1 MGERLSIPL
10 MPLAIEIYI
19 IGEICDISRITLFLI
34 AFYKNIG
41 NIVLRFVIGYY
52 FKIHRSLKRR
62 TWLGNR
68 WFAATQER
76 QGYMADKTIPR
87 PVQPKRKKVKVLVP
101 LAKKK
106 KVKHAKET
114 DPLALYLKQISRYPL
129 LTAEEEISIGAKIQD
144 ARLQVRLLDE
154 SRLTSGLS
162 DEAWANERTQWE
174 RELIAIKNRM
184 ISSNLRLVVSI
195 AKNYQHRGLGL
206 LDLIDEGNIG
216 LIEAVERFDYTRG
229 CRFSTYGTWWI
240 RQAIIKSLADKGRV
254 IRIPIHM
261 LNTIK
266 KCYFVAKQ
274 LTQDLGRDPYPEELA
289 EKLGMEPKKVKEI
302 MKLSQETASL
312 DTTVDEDNVTH
323 LSDLIKDEN
332 VVEPFEEVFSM
343 ALQDTLGDVLKN
355 LSQREITI
363 IKLRYGLNGEGPR
376 TLEETG
382 KLLGITRERV
392 RQIQE
397 KAIQKLK
404 ELQELSAFQEE
415 S

>member
-1 MGERLSIPL
+1 MN
-10 MPLAIEIYI
+10 
-19 IGEICDISRITLFLI
+19 D
-34 AFYKNIG
+34 N
-41 NIVLRFVIGYY
+41 VLEKTAPAKR
-52 FKIHRSLKRR
+52 LKRP
-62 TWLGNR
+62 
-68 WFAATQER
+68 
-76 QGYMADKTIPR
+76 K
-87 PVQPKRKKVKVLVP
+87 PVLLQKKLKKLKSPK
-101 LAKKK
+101 
-106 KVKHAKET
+106 ES

-129 LTAEEEISIGAKIQD
+129 LSAEEEVELGGCIQKTRNAIAALD
-144 ARLQVRLLDE
+144 SMTGGQSPEYPDIRETRALKETELL
-154 SRLTSGLS
+154 
-162 DEAWANERTQWE
+162 AC
-174 RELIAIKNRM
+174 KHKM

-195 AKNYQHRGLGL
+195 AKNYQHRGLSL
-206 LDLIDEGNIG
+206 LDIIDEGNIG

-274 LTQDLGRDPYPEELA
+274 LTQDLGRDPHADELA
-289 EKLGMEPKKVKEI
+289 DKLGMDARKVKEI

-323 LSDLIKDEN
+323 LSDLIRDEN
-332 VVEPFEEVFSM
+332 AVEPFEEVFCM
-343 ALQDTLGDVLKN
+343 TMQDTLDTVLQSLN
-355 LSQREITI
+355 QREITI
-363 IKLRYGLNGEGPR
+363 ITLRFGLNGEGPL

-404 ELQELSAFQEE
+404 DLRRLDEYHEIS
-415 S
+415 

>member
-1 MGERLSIPL
+1 MSESVMEKATPVKRLKKQKPVLLQKKSRKPK
-10 MPLAIEIYI
+10 AI
-19 IGEICDISRITLFLI
+19 
-34 AFYKNIG
+34 
-41 NIVLRFVIGYY
+41 
-52 FKIHRSLKRR
+52 
-62 TWLGNR
+62 
-68 WFAATQER
+68 
-76 QGYMADKTIPR
+76 
-87 PVQPKRKKVKVLVP
+87 
-101 LAKKK
+101 
-106 KVKHAKET
+106 KEA
-114 DPLALYLKQISRYPL
+114 DPLALYLKQISRYSL
-129 LTAEEEISIGAKIQD
+129 LSAEEEVELGGRIQKTRNAIAALDSIADERSPEYGD
-144 ARLQVRLLDE
+144 NRSARAQKQAELL
-154 SRLTSGLS
+154 
-162 DEAWANERTQWE
+162 AC
-174 RELIAIKNRM
+174 KHKM

-195 AKNYQHRGLGL
+195 AKNYQHRGLSL
-206 LDLIDEGNIG
+206 LDIIDEGNIG

-274 LTQDLGRDPYPEELA
+274 LTQDLGRDPYADELA
-289 EKLGMEPKKVKEI
+289 EKLGMDSKKVKEI

-332 VVEPFEEVFSM
+332 ATEPFEEVFSRT
-343 ALQDTLGDVLKN
+343 LQDTLDDVLKSLN
-355 LSQREITI
+355 QREITI
-363 IKLRYGLNGEGPR
+363 ITLRFGLNGEGPL

-404 ELQELSAFQEE
+404 DLKRLDEYHEHP
-415 S
+415 

>member
-1 MGERLSIPL
+1 MTDS
-10 MPLAIEIYI
+10 
-19 IGEICDISRITLFLI
+19 
-34 AFYKNIG
+34 AF
-41 NIVLRFVIGYY
+41 
-52 FKIHRSLKRR
+52 
-62 TWLGNR
+62 
-68 WFAATQER
+68 
-76 QGYMADKTIPR
+76 PR
-87 PVQPKRKKVKVLVP
+87 PVQPKKKKAKVAAP
-101 LAKKK
+101 LIKKK
-106 KVKHAKET
+106 KPKHAKET

-144 ARLQVRLLDE
+144 ARLQVRALDE
-154 SRLTSGLS
+154 TRLVSGLS
-162 DEAWANERTQWE
+162 DEAWAVERTRWE
-174 RELIAIKNRM
+174 RDLVAIKNRM

-195 AKNYQHRGLGL
+195 AKNYQHRGLSL

-274 LTQDLGRDPYPEELA
+274 LTQELGRDPNTEELA

-323 LSDLIKDEN
+323 LSDLIKDES
-332 VVEPFEEVFSM
+332 VTEPFEEVFSM

-363 IKLRYGLNGEGPR
+363 IQLRYGLNGEGPR

-404 ELQELSAFQEE
+404 ELQELSAYQEN
-415 S
+415 